1 MTYLGLQGE
10 LFNWI
15 EDFLIGRVMVN
26 NNCSEW
32 SDVIS
37 GIPQGSVLSPI
48 LFIAFINDIVR
59 EIQSNI
65 KIFADDTTLYNSVN
79 NYNILQEDLL
89 ALSK

>member
-15 EDFLIGRVMVN
+15 KDFLTGRVMVN
-26 NNCSEW
+26 NTCSEW

-37 GIPQGSVLSPI
+37 GVPQGSVLSPI
-48 LFIAFINDIVR
+48 LFNVFINANVKA
-59 EIQSNI
+59 IQSNI